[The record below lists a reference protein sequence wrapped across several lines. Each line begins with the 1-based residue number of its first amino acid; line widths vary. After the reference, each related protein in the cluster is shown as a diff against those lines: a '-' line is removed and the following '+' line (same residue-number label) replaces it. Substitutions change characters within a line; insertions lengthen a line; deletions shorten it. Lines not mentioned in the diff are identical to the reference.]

1 MKLTR
6 IRRSIRLYAG
16 QPPPSG
22 RYATAVSLHSHT
34 HESHESLGMVPEYAA
49 RIPFIANMFKS
60 DMDRYQNKR
69 GSPLDFSRI
78 YWTPP
83 VSPHQVLASER
94 EHIHRLGL
102 DALVSITDHDSITA
116 ALDLRRDCPGADIP
130 ISVEWTV
137 PVANAVFHLGIHNM
151 SSADAPAQLAAM
163 QAYTADPQPA
173 QLHEIL
179 LWLNSAATTLVVLNH
194 PLWQAKG
201 LASDQQELA
210 VRRFLADHLSHIHAF
225 ELNGYRPWCENRE
238 VIRLAADA
246 GRPVISGGDR
256 HGCNPNAILNLSQA
270 RTFEEFVQMVRHDG
284 QSEVLIMPTYH
295 DDVRLRQLEMAA
307 DIVRNFP
314 RDSHHRPHWTD
325 RVFLRED
332 NGLRPLAYYWKRV
345 GPPWVEYLL
354 GLMRMLGHR
363 RLRPA
368 LRLTVFNQGGVVL

>member
-6 IRRSIRLYAG
+6 IRRSIRLYDG
-16 QPPPSG
+16 QLPLAG

-34 HESHESLGMVPEYAA
+34 HESHESLSMVPEYAA

-60 DMDRYQNKR
+60 DMDRYQSKR

-83 VSPHQVLASER
+83 VSPWQVLNSEQ
-94 EHIHRLGL
+94 EHIHQMGL

-116 ALDLRRDCPGADIP
+116 ALDLRRDTPGADIP
-130 ISVEWTV
+130 VSVEWTA
-137 PVANAVFHLGIHNM
+137 PVDDAVFHLGIHNM
-151 SSADAPAQLAAM
+151 PPAKAPAQLAAM

-173 QLHEIL
+173 RLHEIL
-179 LWLNSAATTLVVLNH
+179 HWLNHSATTLVVLNH
-194 PLWQAKG
+194 PFWQAKG
-201 LASDQQELA
+201 LAADQQEMA
-210 VRRFLADHLSHIHAF
+210 VRRFLAAHLPRIHAF
-225 ELNGYRPWCENRE
+225 ELNGYRPWRENRE
-238 VIRLAADA
+238 VLRLAADA
-246 GRPVISGGDR
+246 ERPVISGGDR

-270 RTFEEFVQMVRHDG
+270 RTFDEFAHMVRDDR
-284 QSEVLIMPTYH
+284 QSEVIIMPTYH

-332 NGLRPLAYYWKRV
+332 GGLRPLAYYWKRV

-363 RLRPA
+363 SLRSA